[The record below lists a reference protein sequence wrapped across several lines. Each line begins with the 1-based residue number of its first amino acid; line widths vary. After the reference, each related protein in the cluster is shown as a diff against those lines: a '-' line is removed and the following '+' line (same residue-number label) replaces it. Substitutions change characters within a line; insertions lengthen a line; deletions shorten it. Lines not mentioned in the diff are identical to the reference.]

1 MFYFERKSKTPL
13 YQQLYEQLRQQITE
27 GSFPKGGKLPP
38 TRELAAEYHL
48 SRNTVIQAYQQLEI
62 EGYIRGTIGSGYYV
76 EDISPFPYSYCRMQP
91 EESLF
96 PKVEKS
102 EILYDFYYGNLDYN
116 CYQSKAWRRCLLDAC
131 DWTAAQ
137 ETVVYSE
144 PEGLPALRHELAN
157 YLHFS
162 RGVRCCADQIILT
175 NGHQHSLSLLARL
188 FTNGSW
194 KFAMEEPGYNGTRIV
209 MQQYGFS
216 PVPIP
221 VESDGISVAEAKRLS
236 HALLYITPSHQFPMG
251 SVLPIAKRL
260 ELLQWAA
267 KSGSYILEDDYD
279 SELRYHSLP
288 IPSLQSIDNNERTI
302 YMGTFSKSLS
312 PDLRIAYLVLPRP
325 LLGIY
330 RTVFSHANCSVSS
343 LLQYALAQFF
353 HSGEYKRHINAMR
366 MHYQKKHDYIL
377 NYFKEN
383 LSDQAVL
390 SGSDA
395 GLHFILTLQTG
406 FGSATLIEE
415 FIRNRIKVYPLSP
428 FWNDQSNCLPNQFL
442 LGYGSMPLTELP
454 LAMSAIR
461 AVIEQIDR
469 NDTPLR

>member
-1 MFYFERKSKTPL
+1 MFFFERKSKTPL

-27 GSFPKGGKLPP
+27 ELFPKGGKLPP

-62 EGYIRGTIGSGYYV
+62 EGYIHGTIGSGYYV
-76 EDISPFPYSYCRMQP
+76 EDISPFPYSYCRTQP

-137 ETVVYSE
+137 KTVVYSE

-162 RGVRCCADQIILT
+162 RGVRCLADQIILT
-175 NGHQHSLSLLARL
+175 GGHQHSLAVLAGL
-188 FTNGSW
+188 FSCENW
-194 KFAMEEPGYNGTRIV
+194 RFAMEEPGYNGTRIV
-209 MQQYGFS
+209 MRQYGFS

-236 HALLYITPSHQFPMG
+236 HTLLYITPSHQFPMG

-325 LLGIY
+325 LLEIY
-330 RTVFSHANCSVSS
+330 HSIFSHAN
-343 LLQYALAQFF
+343 
-353 HSGEYKRHINAMR
+353 
-366 MHYQKKHDYIL
+366 
-377 NYFKEN
+377 
-383 LSDQAVL
+383 
-390 SGSDA
+390 
-395 GLHFILTLQTG
+395 
-406 FGSATLIEE
+406 
-415 FIRNRIKVYPLSP
+415 
-428 FWNDQSNCLPNQFL
+428 
-442 LGYGSMPLTELP
+442 
-454 LAMSAIR
+454 
-461 AVIEQIDR
+461 
-469 NDTPLR
+469 

>member
-1 MFYFERKSKTPL
+1 M
-13 YQQLYEQLRQQITE
+13 
-27 GSFPKGGKLPP
+27 
-38 TRELAAEYHL
+38 
-48 SRNTVIQAYQQLEI
+48 
-62 EGYIRGTIGSGYYV
+62 
-76 EDISPFPYSYCRMQP
+76 
-91 EESLF
+91 
-96 PKVEKS
+96 
-102 EILYDFYYGNLDYN
+102 
-116 CYQSKAWRRCLLDAC
+116 
-131 DWTAAQ
+131 
-137 ETVVYSE
+137 
-144 PEGLPALRHELAN
+144 
-157 YLHFS
+157 
-162 RGVRCCADQIILT
+162 T

-194 KFAMEEPGYNGTRIV
+194 KFAMEEPGYDGTRIV

-216 PVPIP
+216 PIPIP
-221 VESDGISVAEAKRLS
+221 LEHDGISVAETGRLS
-236 HALLYITPSHQFPMG
+236 HVLLYITPSHQFPMG

-353 HSGEYKRHINAMR
+353 HSGEYQRHINAMR
-366 MHYQKKHDYIL
+366 THYQKKHDYIL

-442 LGYGSMPLTELP
+442 LGYGSIPLTELP

-461 AVIEQIDR
+461 AGIEQIDR

>member
-1 MFYFERKSKTPL
+1 
-13 YQQLYEQLRQQITE
+13 
-27 GSFPKGGKLPP
+27 
-38 TRELAAEYHL
+38 
-48 SRNTVIQAYQQLEI
+48 
-62 EGYIRGTIGSGYYV
+62 
-76 EDISPFPYSYCRMQP
+76 
-91 EESLF
+91 
-96 PKVEKS
+96 
-102 EILYDFYYGNLDYN
+102 
-116 CYQSKAWRRCLLDAC
+116 
-131 DWTAAQ
+131 
-137 ETVVYSE
+137 
-144 PEGLPALRHELAN
+144 
-157 YLHFS
+157 
-162 RGVRCCADQIILT
+162 
-175 NGHQHSLSLLARL
+175 
-188 FTNGSW
+188 
-194 KFAMEEPGYNGTRIV
+194 MEEPGYDGTRIV

-216 PVPIP
+216 PIPIP
-221 VESDGISVAEAKRLS
+221 LEHDGISVAETGRLS
-236 HALLYITPSHQFPMG
+236 HVLLYITPSHQFPMG

-353 HSGEYKRHINAMR
+353 HSGEYQRHINAMR
-366 MHYQKKHDYIL
+366 THYQKKHDYIL

-442 LGYGSMPLTELP
+442 LGYGSIPLTELP

-461 AVIEQIDR
+461 AGIEQIDR

>member
-1 MFYFERKSKTPL
+1 MFYFERESKSPL

-27 GSFPKGGKLPP
+27 GLFPKGSKLPP

-62 EGYIRGTIGSGYYV
+62 EGYIRGTVGSGYYV
-76 EDISPFPYSYCRMQP
+76 EDLSLFPCSYCRTQP
-91 EESLF
+91 KEPLF
-96 PKVEKS
+96 PKAEKG
-102 EILYDFYYGNLDYN
+102 EMLYDFYYGNLDYN

-131 DWTAAQ
+131 DWMAAQ
-137 ETVVYSE
+137 KTVAYSE
-144 PEGLPALRHELAN
+144 PEGLPALRHELAG
-157 YLHFS
+157 YLHVS
-162 RGVRCCADQIILT
+162 RGVRCLADQIILT
-175 NGHQHSLSLLARL
+175 GGHQHSLSVLARL
-188 FTNGSW
+188 FSGENW

-216 PVPIP
+216 PVSVPL
-221 VESDGISVAEAKRLS
+221 EQDGISVAKAERLS

-267 KSGSYILEDDYD
+267 KSDSYILEDDYD

-288 IPSLQSIDNNERTI
+288 IPSLQSIDGNERTI

-312 PDLRIAYLVLPRP
+312 PDLRIAYLILPRP

-330 RTVFSHANCSVSS
+330 HTIFSHANCSVPS

-353 HSGEYKRHINAMR
+353 HSGEYQKHINAMR
-366 MHYQKKHDYIL
+366 THYQKKHDYIL

-383 LSDQAVL
+383 LWDRAIL
-390 SGSDA
+390 SGADA
-395 GLHFILTLQTG
+395 GLHFIMTLQNG
-406 FGSATLIEE
+406 FGNAALTEE
-415 FIRNRIKVYPLSP
+415 FEKNKLRIYSLSP
-428 FWNDQSNCLPNQFL
+428 FWNHQSSCPVNQFL
-442 LGYGSMPLTELP
+442 LGYGSIPLVELP
-454 LAMSAIR
+454 LAVSAVR
-461 AVIEQIDR
+461 AAIEQLDR
-469 NDTPLR
+469 NDAPLR